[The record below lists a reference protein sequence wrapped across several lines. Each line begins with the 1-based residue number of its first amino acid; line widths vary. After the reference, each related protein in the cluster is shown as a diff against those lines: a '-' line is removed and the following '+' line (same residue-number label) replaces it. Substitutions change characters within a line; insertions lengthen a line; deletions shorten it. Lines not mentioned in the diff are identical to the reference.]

1 MSFFDKLQCYSG
13 DELTSGLTLRTKQ
26 SDIFEIWSAEKDP
39 QDDCPIWLLDRL
51 STHEPVEL

>member
-1 MSFFDKLQCYSG
+1 MSFFHKLQCYSG

-26 SDIFEIWSAEKDP
+26 SDIFEIWGAEKDP
-39 QDDCPIWLLDRL
+39 QDNCPIWLLDHL